1 MLFGGFA
8 PGELELRKRRNG
20 RRRLRGRFPY
30 KRKAVLSDGG
40 RNGGKP
46 KKEQFMPGAFIYRL
60 SLPPQDGDIHLLF
73 GHDYDKPLA
82 SRATQTLTFDDT
94 EEALNFEAEITP
106 EIADTTH
113 GRDALALIESGLSV
127 GISPGFRIPPPR
139 AVPANQAEKVEQ
151 EAYDPSRDMYGA
163 LIRSI
168 FAALLYELS
177 IVTAPAYKDASVQT
191 NDDNQPVDANGD
203 GIDDNTG
210 QPITARS
217 WEITES
223 GLAIPKPHT
232 LARWRL

>member
-1 MLFGGFA
+1 MLFGGFDPA
-8 PGELELRKRRNG
+8 ELEIRKRRNG
-20 RRRLRGRFPY
+20 SRRLRGRFPY
-30 KRKAVLSDGG
+30 RKKAVLSDGG

-46 KKEQFMPGAFIYRL
+46 KKEQFMPGAFTYRL

-82 SRATQTLTFDDT
+82 SRGTQTLTFGDT
-94 EEALNFEAEITP
+94 AEALTFEAEITP

-113 GRDALALIESGLSV
+113 GRDTLALIESGLSV

-139 AVPANQAEKVEQ
+139 AVPADQAEKIEQ
-151 EAYDPSRDMYGA
+151 EVYDPSRKMFGA

-177 IVTAPAYKDASVQT
+177 IVTAPAYKDATVESG
-191 NDDNQPVDANGD
+191 DDAPVDENGD

-210 QPITARS
+210 EQIAARN
-217 WEITES
+217 WKLDEPS
-223 GLAIPKPHT
+223 GLIVPRPHT